1 MKTRTLLVV
10 TSAMVLS
17 ILTSTGLFV
26 GSSFAQENV
35 TNSTNETGAM
45 MGNQTE
51 SGTASGLENLTGGS
65 AGNIGLLQND
75 SAIGSQNTSVTGGME
90 QEQEATETTNA
101 TSMQQQGNQTMMG
114 NETNQT
120 EQGGGNETQQGPL
133 EQLGETLGG
142 IFGGGN

>member
-26 GSSFAQENV
+26 GSSFAQENM
-35 TNSTNETGAM
+35 TSSTNETGAM

-51 SGTASGLENLTGGS
+51 SGTASGIENLTGGS

-75 SAIGSQNTSVTGGME
+75 TAIGSENTSLTGGMG
-90 QEQEATETTNA
+90 QEQETTD
-101 TSMQQQGNQTMMG
+101 TSNMTSQQQQQNETGG

-120 EQGGGNETQQGPL
+120 GQGGGNETQQGPL
-133 EQLGETLGG
+133 EQLGESLGG

>member
-1 MKTRTLLVV
+1 MKTGTLLVV

-26 GSSFAQENV
+26 GSSFAQENM

-75 SAIGSQNTSVTGGME
+75 TAIGGQNTSVTGGME